1 MASKGRPRI
10 YTDEERA
17 ERHLMA
23 MQKYITRKLNG
34 EKIRAYGVY
43 TEEEKKERHAA
54 AMKRY
59 QMKRG
64 SKTC

>member
-1 MASKGRPRI
+1 MARTGRPRK
-10 YTDEERA
+10 YATEEERKMA
-17 ERHLMA
+17 HLEA

-34 EKIRAYGVY
+34 EEIRPYGIY
-43 TEEEKKERHAA
+43 SEQEKHDRHLA

-64 SKTC
+64 N